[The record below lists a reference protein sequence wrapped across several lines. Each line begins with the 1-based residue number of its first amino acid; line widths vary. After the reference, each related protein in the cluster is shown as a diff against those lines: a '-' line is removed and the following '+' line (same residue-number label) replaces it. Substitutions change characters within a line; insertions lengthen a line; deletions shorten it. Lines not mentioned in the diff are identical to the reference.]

1 MHAPSP
7 LLPNGSI
14 THEAGLFLDFLSLCP
29 RIADIQFAVVG
40 HGKYNFRT
48 MRVEYTITNGVVRD
62 R

>member
-1 MHAPSP
+1 MP
-7 LLPNGSI
+7 LPNGSI

-29 RIADIQFAVVG
+29 RIADVQFAVVG

-48 MRVEYTITNGVVRD
+48 VRIEYTIANGVVRD